1 MLEGCCVCAV
11 ASTVAKLAQ
20 ASESEDLAFRD
31 FLKETCGRAV
41 SAYEPRSGRASLQEH
56 TGRSTIRRHG
66 RSPWIRRSR
75 RRRKTMAKYLPSCRA
90 QASSTRRKRT
100 SARRVRL
107 EGSLARVVSASPQV
121 LCKPKIMPIRP
132 QHLVRKEQAEL
143 DAEGE
148 GEEEEDGEGAS

>member
-1 MLEGCCVCAV
+1 
-11 ASTVAKLAQ
+11 
-20 ASESEDLAFRD
+20 
-31 FLKETCGRAV
+31 
-41 SAYEPRSGRASLQEH
+41 
-56 TGRSTIRRHG
+56 
-66 RSPWIRRSR
+66 
-75 RRRKTMAKYLPSCRA
+75 MAKYLPSCRA

-107 EGSLARVVSASPQV
+107 DGSLARVVSASPQV